1 MSATP
6 GPWAYDAES
15 GHVFAPK
22 CGYQWTRGAPTVAR
36 IEPLDYGESSGNG
49 ALIAASPQLLRV
61 LEHVTFLLNSAR
73 IVLNDPIARQIAA
86 KAVEEAQAVVKQAK
100 EAK

>member
-1 MSATP
+1 MKLTP
-6 GPWAYDAES
+6 WTES
-15 GHVFAPK
+15 
-22 CGYQWTRGAPTVAR
+22 
-36 IEPLDYGESSGNG
+36 PL
-49 ALIAASPQLLRV
+49 AAMAPQLLKE

>member
-1 MSATP
+1 
-6 GPWAYDAES
+6 
-15 GHVFAPK
+15 
-22 CGYQWTRGAPTVAR
+22 
-36 IEPLDYGESSGNG
+36 
-49 ALIAASPQLLRV
+49 
-61 LEHVTFLLNSAR
+61 LNSAR